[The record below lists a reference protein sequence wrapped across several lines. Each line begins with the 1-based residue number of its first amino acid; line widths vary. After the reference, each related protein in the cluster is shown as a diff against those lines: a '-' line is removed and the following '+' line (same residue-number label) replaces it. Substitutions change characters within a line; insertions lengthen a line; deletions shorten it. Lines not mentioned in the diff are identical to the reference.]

1 MITLLEIADLL
12 ADLLEY
18 DSITASCINASLEKT
33 IGIYQRG
40 DFYFRECI
48 GGESSYQTIKLRILV
63 RWGKNPAKAE
73 KKVLEIAEM
82 FEGFRDMET
91 SEHIIKFADVKAVRN
106 IGKDE
111 KGVCECI
118 VDADIIYAKKEE

>member
-48 GGESSYQTIKLRILV
+48 GGDSSYQTIKLRILV

-73 KKVLEIAEM
+73 KKSL
-82 FEGFRDMET
+82 
-91 SEHIIKFADVKAVRN
+91 K
-106 IGKDE
+106 
-111 KGVCECI
+111 
-118 VDADIIYAKKEE
+118 